1 MQFTKESPYQRCIAP
16 DMHPTKDIIYQRCT
30 KIVQMASGRP
40 LGSKFGQKCPKKR
53 QRMAKIHFLGGIGES
68 VCCHHV
74 WIPTRHLLVLT
85 KLCRWPLGSPKDP
98 YAQKCPKVLFLVHHP
113 MFLLASCADTQK
125 TPFLNFQRW
134 KDDAGVAPKA
144 LIWPKFQEMPK
155 NGLKITFWALR
166 VPT

>member
-1 MQFTKESPYQRCIAP
+1 MQHDKYAARQRCSAPMIQHTIDASHHICSSSKMHPAKDAAYLRFTIPKIHHTKDASHQRYNALKMQFTKESPYQRCIAP

-74 WIPTRHLLVLT
+74 WIPTRHL
-85 KLCRWPLGSPKDP
+85 
-98 YAQKCPKVLFLVHHP
+98 F
-113 MFLLASCADTQK
+113 
-125 TPFLNFQRW
+125 
-134 KDDAGVAPKA
+134 A
-144 LIWPKFQEMPK
+144 LIM
-155 NGLKITFWALR
+155 LHR
-166 VPT
+166 